1 MRIYSRITILLSL
14 IALLFLAA
22 CGSDQTSE
30 DSNQSSKSTNDS
42 EESTDKLQLFT
53 TLYPLAY
60 FAEQIGGEHVH
71 VESILPLGADAHTY
85 EPTSKT
91 MVDIAAADAFIYSGP
106 NMESYGESIEEAI
119 QDEEVKVLK
128 AANNITLLDHSHD
141 HSEEAHSHE
150 HEGEDHT
157 HSEETEGEEG
167 HEHSHSHGDKDPHVW
182 LDPIRSI
189 DLAENIK
196 NMLVELKPS
205 AEDEFEANFSELQ
218 TRLEDLDKTFH
229 EQLENAARSEIL
241 VTHAA
246 YGYWEE
252 AYGIEQIAISGLSPS
267 NEPSQKKL
275 EEIIEIVGDHNIH
288 YLLFEQNVEPKI
300 ANIIQKETNVDSLNI
315 HNLSVLTE
323 EDVEN
328 DEDYFTLMQRN
339 LDTLLTALAE

>member
-1 MRIYSRITILLSL
+1 MRIYGSITILLSL

-22 CGSDQTSE
+22 CATDQTLE
-30 DSNQSSKSTNDS
+30 DNNEAIESTNAS
-42 EESTDKLQLFT
+42 EESTDELQLFT

-60 FAEQIGGEHVH
+60 FAEQIGGEHVN

-106 NMESYGESIEEAI
+106 NMETYGESIEEAI
-119 QDEEVKVLK
+119 QGEDVKVLK
-128 AANNITLLDHSHD
+128 AANNITLLEHSHD
-141 HSEEAHSHE
+141 HSEEAHE
-150 HEGEDHT
+150 HGEEDHT
-157 HSEETEGEEG
+157 HSEETDGEEG

-205 AEDEFEANFSELQ
+205 AEDEFEANFSDLQ
-218 TRLEDLDKTFH
+218 TRLKDLDENFH

-275 EEIIEIVGDHNIH
+275 EEVIEIVGDHDIH

-315 HNLSVLTE
+315 HNLSVITE
-323 EDVEN
+323 EDVVN
-328 DEDYFTLMQRN
+328 NEDYFTLMQRN